1 MRLGERDI
9 EFRLIDQ
16 LYSECREGKGAA
28 VIVSGPVGSGK
39 TALLQATVEQ
49 AGRHE
54 GVSFSV
60 TASVTERPHPFGLV
74 RQLMKSMRMAGMPDP
89 LPAEETGTGTDTA
102 SQAPFALVQEICRTI
117 CGFAEGRR
125 IVIVVDDVHFAD
137 EQSLRC
143 LAYLVRRIEWSAV
156 LMVLTESSSHERE
169 LTALHA
175 ETLHL
180 PYCHRIRLA
189 PLTRDGVAEQLTERM
204 GVERPQEIAELWA
217 ETSGGNP
224 LLLHALIDDYS
235 AGASVS
241 GEPEP
246 GPAFRE
252 AVLRC
257 LHRSEPGMVAVARAV
272 AVLGASATPWLIG
285 ELLGVD
291 ASSVHASILD
301 LRAMGLLTAERF
313 RHEEARLAVLADVP
327 LRDLRA
333 MHGRAAELLH
343 GSGAPA
349 VAVADLLM
357 AAHDFARPGAS
368 WRVAILHEAAR
379 EAMAAGDVVDA
390 VNYLRH
396 ASGMVADDRHRAQI
410 IALLADAQWHIDPG
424 KAARYLH
431 HLGQDVRAGLLTG
444 EAALVPVNQLL
455 WRGDFAEAD
464 ELLRVLES
472 TSTDEHPA
480 NDTRWP
486 AAPGAGAIARLWVAF
501 CQPGLPVGVIG
512 GEAGRARDVP
522 LAPSGPISAA
532 TFLNSAVSLT
542 YDGVEIE
549 GADQMLHGIRAG
561 SSLTPALFALVQ
573 LVRTGRLDE
582 AVRWSDRLLEEP
594 WIRRLPMRRVMFE
607 TIKVIAALHRGASA
621 EALDGARAVLDSI
634 SPPAWGVVVGI
645 PLSLAVR
652 AATEVGDVRSA
663 MSYLTFPVPTAMF
676 DTPFALPYLQALGR
690 YHLAMGHPETALTH
704 FNSCE
709 ELVSKWRLDTP
720 DVADWRND
728 AAAALNAMGR
738 SQPARALIER
748 QLSGLADRQSGTGGG
763 TDGMPARLTL
773 LREAVQIL
781 ESSGDGRERA
791 RLPAELAAPS
801 DEDAEEHR
809 RGTRIPPRYG
819 HLQTADA
826 DQSAYPG
833 RAELTDAER
842 RVAALAAAGATNR
855 QIADKL
861 FITVSTVEQHLT
873 KIYRKLNVRRRS
885 GLSAG
890 LRQNLS

>member
-28 VIVSGPVGSGK
+28 VIVTGPVGSGK
-39 TALLQATVEQ
+39 TALLQATAER

-54 GVSFSV
+54 GTFFSV
-60 TASVTERPHPFGLV
+60 TASVSERPHPLGLV
-74 RQLMKSMRMAGMPDP
+74 QQLVKSMRAAGMPDP
-89 LPAEETGTGTDTA
+89 LPDEETETDGTPQD
-102 SQAPFALVQEICRTI
+102 PFALEQGICRTI
-117 CGFAEGRR
+117 CEFAEGRR
-125 IVIVVDDVHFAD
+125 IVIGVDDVHFAD
-137 EQSLRC
+137 EESLRC

-180 PYCHRIRLA
+180 PYSHRIRLA
-189 PLTRDGVAEQLTERM
+189 PLTRVGVAEQLTERM
-204 GVERPQEIAELWA
+204 GVERPQEIVGAWT

-224 LLLHALIDDYS
+224 LLLHALIDDYPT
-235 AGASVS
+235 AASVP

-272 AVLGASATPWLIG
+272 AVLGASSTPWLIG

-291 ASSVHASILD
+291 ASSVHASVLD

-313 RHEEARLAVLADVP
+313 RHEEARLSVLADVP

-357 AAHDFARPGAS
+357 AAHDFARPRAS

-379 EAMAAGDVVDA
+379 EAMAVGDVVDA

-410 IALLADAQWHIDPG
+410 IAMLADAQWHIDPT

-431 HLGQDVRAGLLTG
+431 YLSQDVRAGLLTG

-464 ELLRVLES
+464 ELLRILES
-472 TSTDEHPA
+472 TNEQPA
-480 NDTRWP
+480 NDTLWP
-486 AAPGAGAIARLWVAF
+486 TAPGAGAIARLWVAF
-501 CQPGLPVGVIG
+501 CQPGLPLGVVGR
-512 GEAGRARDVP
+512 EAGRSRDVP
-522 LAPSGPISAA
+522 AAPSGPIGAV

-542 YDGVEIE
+542 YDGVEAE

-594 WIRRLPMRRVMFE
+594 WIRHVPMRRIMFE
-607 TIKVIAALHRGASA
+607 TIKVIAALRRGASA
-621 EALDGARAVLDSI
+621 EALDGARSVLDFIAPS
-634 SPPAWGVVVGI
+634 AWGVVAGI
-645 PLSLAVR
+645 PLSLAIR

-728 AAAALNAMGR
+728 AAAALTAMGR
-738 SQPARALIER
+738 SQPARALIEK
-748 QLSGLADRQSGTGGG
+748 QLSGLVDRQSRTG
-763 TDGMPARLTL
+763 DGAAGAPARLTL

-781 ESSGDGRERA
+781 EASGDGREVA
-791 RLPAELAAPS
+791 RLPTELAAPS
-801 DEDAEEHR
+801 DDDPEEHR
-809 RGTRIPPRYG
+809 RGTGISPRYG
-819 HLQTADA
+819 HLRPAGTEHGPY
-826 DQSAYPG
+826 SG

-873 KIYRKLNVRRRS
+873 KIYRKLNVQRRS